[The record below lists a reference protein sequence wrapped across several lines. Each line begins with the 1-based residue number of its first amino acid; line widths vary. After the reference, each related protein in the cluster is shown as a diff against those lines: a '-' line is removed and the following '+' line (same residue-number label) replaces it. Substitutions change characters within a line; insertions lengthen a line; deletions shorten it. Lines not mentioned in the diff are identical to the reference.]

1 MYMSNTPLDS
11 SHAHGHAHSH
21 AQSHGHSHGH
31 AHSHSGPRNY
41 NTAFAVGIFLNFAFV
56 ITEAGYGFWA
66 KSLALLADAGHN
78 LSDVIGLILAWGA
91 VWLSQR
97 KPSNRF
103 TYGLRRSSI
112 LSALFNAV
120 LLLIAVGGISWEAV
134 RRFWNPAEIQTSTM
148 IWVAFVGIIINTVTA
163 LMFMSG
169 RKTDLNIRGAYVHM
183 AADALVSVGV
193 VIAGFV
199 IQYTHWNWMDP
210 AISLVIAAIIAVGTW
225 SLLRDSVQLAMDAVP
240 SSIDLP
246 EVKEYLSKLPQVQ
259 AVHDLHV
266 WAMSTTETAL
276 TVHLV
281 MPREGH
287 TDGFLAKVCSELKSL
302 YQIDHPTIQIES
314 GDVASFEC
322 ALKPD
327 EVV

>member
-1 MYMSNTPLDS
+1 MSKTPAAS
-11 SHAHGHAHSH
+11 HGHSHSH
-21 AQSHGHSHGH
+21 SHSHGHSHG
-31 AHSHSGPRNY
+31 GPRNY
-41 NTAFAVGIFLNFAFV
+41 NTAFAVGIVLNLGFV
-56 ITEAGYGFWA
+56 ITEAAYGFWA

-78 LSDVIGLILAWGA
+78 LSDVIGLVLAWGA

-97 KPSNRF
+97 KPNNRF

-120 LLLIAVGGISWEAV
+120 LLLIAVGGISWEAI
-134 RRFWNPAEIQTSTM
+134 RRFWHPTEVQTGTM
-148 IWVAFVGIIINTVTA
+148 ILVAFIGIIINTVTA

-183 AADALVSVGV
+183 AADALVSIGV
-193 VIAGFV
+193 VVAGFV
-199 IQYTHWNWMDP
+199 IQYTLWYWMDP
-210 AISLVIAAIIAVGTW
+210 AISLIIAAIIAIGTW
-225 SLLRDSVQLAMDAVP
+225 GLLKDSVHLAMDAVP
-240 SSIDLP
+240 SSIQLP
-246 EVKEYLSKLPQVQ
+246 EVKAYFAKLPQVQ

-281 MPREGH
+281 MPREAH
-287 TDGFLAKVCSELKSL
+287 NDQFLAKVCSDLKEH
-302 YQIDHPTIQIES
+302 YKIDHPTIQIES
-314 GDVASFEC
+314 GDESSFEC

>member
-1 MYMSNTPLDS
+1 L
-11 SHAHGHAHSH
+11 G
-21 AQSHGHSHGH
+21 
-31 AHSHSGPRNY
+31 
-41 NTAFAVGIFLNFAFV
+41 FV
-56 ITEAGYGFWA
+56 FTEATFGFWA

-78 LSDVIGLILAWGA
+78 LSDVVGLMLAWGA

-97 KPSNRF
+97 KPTNRF

-112 LSALFNAV
+112 LSALVNAV
-120 LLLIAVGGISWEAV
+120 LLLIAVGGIAWEAI
-134 RRFWNPAEIQTSTM
+134 RRFWHPAEIDTHTV
-148 IWVAFVGIIINTVTA
+148 ILVATVGIVINAVTA

-169 RKTDLNIRGAYVHM
+169 RKSDLNIRGAYMHM

-199 IQYTHWNWMDP
+199 IQYTQWNWMDP
-210 AISLVIAAIIAVGTW
+210 AISLAIACIITVGTW
-225 SLLRDSVQLAMDAVP
+225 GLLRDSVQLAMDAVP
-240 SSIDLP
+240 SSIDLA
-246 EVKEYLSKLPQVQ
+246 EVREYFHKLPKVLE
-259 AVHDLHV
+259 VHDLHV

-281 MPREGH
+281 MPKEAH
-287 TDGFLAKVCSELKSL
+287 NDQFLSQVCVELKSR
-302 YQIDHPTIQIES
+302 YKIHHPTIQIES
-314 GDVASFEC
+314 GDVSSFEC

>member
-1 MYMSNTPLDS
+1 M
-11 SHAHGHAHSH
+11 A
-21 AQSHGHSHGH
+21 
-31 AHSHSGPRNY
+31 
-41 NTAFAVGIFLNFAFV
+41 
-56 ITEAGYGFWA
+56 WA
-66 KSLALLADAGHN
+66 
-78 LSDVIGLILAWGA
+78 A

-97 KPSNRF
+97 KPNNRF

-120 LLLIAVGGISWEAV
+120 LLLIAVGGIAWEAI
-134 RRFWNPAEIQTSTM
+134 RRFWNPTEVQTGTM
-148 IWVAFVGIIINTVTA
+148 IAVAFVGIVINTVTA

-193 VIAGFV
+193 VVAGFI
-199 IQYTHWNWMDP
+199 IQSTLWYWMDP
-210 AISLVIAAIIAVGTW
+210 AISLIIAAIIAVGTW

-240 SSIDLP
+240 SSIDLAS
-246 EVKEYLSKLPQVQ
+246 VREYFAKLPQVQ

-281 MPREGH
+281 MPREAH
-287 TDGFLAKVCSELKSL
+287 TDQFLGKVCGELKSL

-314 GDVASFEC
+314 GDEASFEC